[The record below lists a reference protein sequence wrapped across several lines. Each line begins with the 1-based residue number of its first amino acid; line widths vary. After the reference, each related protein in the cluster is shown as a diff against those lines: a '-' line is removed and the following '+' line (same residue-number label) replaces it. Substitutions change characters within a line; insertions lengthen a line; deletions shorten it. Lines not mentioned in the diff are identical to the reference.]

1 MKKQVYV
8 FTGGGSGLA
17 LAPRIADNG
26 SITIIS
32 SAGGFGWE
40 QSYALCKQVIACR
53 TYEET
58 IQWYEQHPET
68 YAGQVYPFAKKCLNA
83 YVKSQVFNP
92 LFIDRRI
99 RINAICPGN
108 TKTGLTDDFNRST
121 SRTGDPEEGKKIIEQ
136 IFLARWN
143 GRWASAEEM
152 GWPMVAL
159 GSQLGSYISG
169 QAPRSKGKDCMVKL

>member
-17 LAPRIADNG
+17 LASAKMMIDEGTILLVEALAPRIVDNG

-32 SAGGFGWE
+32 SADGFGWE

-68 YAGQVYPFAKKCLNA
+68 YAVQDVFLKKRRYRNHGIQV
-83 YVKSQVFNP
+83 
-92 LFIDRRI
+92 
-99 RINAICPGN
+99 
-108 TKTGLTDDFNRST
+108 
-121 SRTGDPEEGKKIIEQ
+121 
-136 IFLARWN
+136 
-143 GRWASAEEM
+143 
-152 GWPMVAL
+152 
-159 GSQLGSYISG
+159 
-169 QAPRSKGKDCMVKL
+169 

>member
-17 LAPRIADNG
+17 LAPRIVDNG

-68 YAGQVYPFAKKCLNA
+68 YAVQDVFLKKRSFP
-83 YVKSQVFNP
+83 VTNP
-92 LFIDRRI
+92 SEI
-99 RINAICPGN
+99 A
-108 TKTGLTDDFNRST
+108 ST
-121 SRTGDPEEGKKIIEQ
+121 S
-136 IFLARWN
+136 
-143 GRWASAEEM
+143 
-152 GWPMVAL
+152 
-159 GSQLGSYISG
+159 
-169 QAPRSKGKDCMVKL
+169 